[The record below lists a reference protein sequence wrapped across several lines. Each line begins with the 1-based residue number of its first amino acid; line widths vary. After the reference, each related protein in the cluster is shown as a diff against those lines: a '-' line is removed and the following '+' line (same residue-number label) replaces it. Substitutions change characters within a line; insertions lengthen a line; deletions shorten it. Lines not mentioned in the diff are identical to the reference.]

1 MRCNWITF
9 MIRHCHNRVRIN
21 VTEEAIRVQLSG
33 VIVFLLDVSPDL
45 ACDWSA
51 ACRTANHAHP
61 ASPPAPYTRC
71 AIYVRQA
78 HYAFAL
84 CGWNISLL
92 LPLKYNF
99 KYIRDNKLRRRLT
112 LLIRTN
118 PRRLFFLKVGA
129 SQVSTTLIFGC
140 LEAESSRTW
149 RWCGLQVPFHTLVK

>member
-1 MRCNWITF
+1 MSLRRRFGSSYQESSFSSLTYRLIWPVIGQRRVVQPITHTL
-9 MIRHCHNRVRIN
+9 R
-21 VTEEAIRVQLSG
+21 
-33 VIVFLLDVSPDL
+33 P
-45 ACDWSA
+45 
-51 ACRTANHAHP
+51 
-61 ASPPAPYTRC
+61 PPAPYTRC

-140 LEAESSRTW
+140 LEAESSRT
-149 RWCGLQVPFHTLVK
+149 